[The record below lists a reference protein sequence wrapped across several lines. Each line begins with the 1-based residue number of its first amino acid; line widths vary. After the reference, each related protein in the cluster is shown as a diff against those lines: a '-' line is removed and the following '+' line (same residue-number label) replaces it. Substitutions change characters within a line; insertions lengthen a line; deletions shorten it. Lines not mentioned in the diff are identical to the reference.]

1 MHNTIKVVLAG
12 NPNTGKSTVFNAL
25 TGLSQ
30 KTGNFPGVTVEK
42 KTGYFYKNN
51 VKVEITDLPGI
62 YSLYPRSLDE
72 KIALET
78 ICSKDAR
85 PDIVVIIADA
95 TNLKRNLLLYTQ
107 IADLSIPT
115 ILVLNMIDEAERQ
128 GIKIDIGKLA
138 CSLNTKIIEL
148 NARNK
153 IGIEELKS
161 ALVSPI
167 PINRNPKQLYTYD
180 ANENLLNKI
189 KIKCNVSNDYEALHL
204 AHQANN
210 LNFVDKPDQDYIK
223 EVIRETGFNTAQAQ
237 RDETMSR
244 YKYLDALLKD
254 ISDAPKLGN
263 EVRHS
268 KQNSIDKVLT
278 HKIFGLVSL
287 CVVLFITFQ
296 LIFTIAEYPKSLLEN
311 GFADLQ
317 SLLKDILPKGAFSSL
332 LIDGL
337 IPGLSGVITFVPQI
351 VLLFG
356 FITIL
361 EDSGYMARI
370 VFIMDSIMR
379 KVGLNGKSVVP
390 LMGSMACAVPAILA
404 TRTIEN
410 RKNRIITIL
419 VTPLMSCSAR
429 LPVYTLLI
437 AVAIPNKYLW
447 NIISLQGLI
456 MLFMYFLGFIAV
468 MLSALIFKFFIKS
481 DAKNYFVLEL
491 PNYRRPKLTSIMYSM
506 YTKTKHF
513 VISIGKV
520 IIIVSIILWAL
531 SSYGPPSKFIEIEQ
545 KYKEKAQIQG
555 YNLQELNQEKQ
566 SELLEHSYA
575 GMLGKV
581 IEPVI
586 RPLGYDW
593 KIGIALVASLAA
605 REVFVGSMATIYSIG
620 DADDID
626 AAIPTLEEK
635 LKSKDPETGQYI
647 FSPLVAISLMIFYA
661 FAMQCASTL
670 AVVYKE
676 TRSIKWPLIQFTYM
690 TSLAYILSLIIYNLF
705 L

>member
-1 MHNTIKVVLAG
+1 M
-12 NPNTGKSTVFNAL
+12 
-25 TGLSQ
+25 
-30 KTGNFPGVTVEK
+30 
-42 KTGYFYKNN
+42 
-51 VKVEITDLPGI
+51 
-62 YSLYPRSLDE
+62 
-72 KIALET
+72 
-78 ICSKDAR
+78 
-85 PDIVVIIADA
+85 
-95 TNLKRNLLLYTQ
+95 
-107 IADLSIPT
+107 
-115 ILVLNMIDEAERQ
+115 
-128 GIKIDIGKLA
+128 
-138 CSLNTKIIEL
+138 
-148 NARNK
+148 
-153 IGIEELKS
+153 
-161 ALVSPI
+161 
-167 PINRNPKQLYTYD
+167 
-180 ANENLLNKI
+180 
-189 KIKCNVSNDYEALHL
+189 
-204 AHQANN
+204 
-210 LNFVDKPDQDYIK
+210 
-223 EVIRETGFNTAQAQ
+223 
-237 RDETMSR
+237 
-244 YKYLDALLKD
+244 
-254 ISDAPKLGN
+254 
-263 EVRHS
+263 
-268 KQNSIDKVLT
+268 
-278 HKIFGLVSL
+278 
-287 CVVLFITFQ
+287 
-296 LIFTIAEYPKSLLEN
+296 LEN

-404 TRTIEN
+404 NRTIEN

-437 AVAIPNKYLW
+437 ALAIPNKYLW

-555 YNLQELNQEKQ
+555 DNLPELNQEKQ